1 MMKDDS
7 GLISLDFIVGFTVF
21 LAAFIVVISM
31 LPGVYVNIQSS
42 SADSDRDMTAYRTG
56 VILAEDSG
64 ISSDGIP
71 WEQQPPMRPE
81 NIVRFGLAVS
91 KETPNIFSPEKTER
105 FFNVPAYFNLTA
117 GEYRGKLMLGE
128 HPRKFNISFK
138 EDGKETLYLGDRVPD
153 GIYGFSK
160 RYVKVKDAGRLVV
173 PAENLTRD
181 GVNIKLPEGAD
192 EYICGNTTSFILS
205 YANLSD
211 RSVPPAYR
219 IDPKTERAVIVI
231 GGINTVLGAQ
241 DGISSAV
248 IGSVELLKDGD
259 PITAAD
265 YDYGVN
271 GSAYSSYPS
280 YPPYICKVDG
290 VPVENGTEIPI
301 KDAGVLEFVLFPN
314 AMYFP
319 NPNSKLEIRFEM
331 RYTCIT
337 DGEYRF
343 IQGETDYGYNSPY
356 LVPPHLT
363 DGVLEVCIW

>member
-7 GLISLDFIVGFTVF
+7 GLLSLDFIVGFCVF

-42 SADSDRDMTAYRTG
+42 SADSDRDMTAYRTC

-64 ISSDGIP
+64 ISSDGIS

-91 KETPNIFSPEKTER
+91 KETPNILSPEKTER

-117 GEYRGKLMLGE
+117 DEYRGKLMLGE
-128 HPRKFNISFK
+128 RPRSFNISFK

-153 GIYGFSK
+153 GMYGFSK

-173 PAENLTRD
+173 PAENLTRT
-181 GVNIKLPEGAD
+181 GVRIKIPEGAD
-192 EYICGNTTSFILS
+192 EYIYRNTTSFLLS
-205 YANLSD
+205 YANLTD
-211 RSVPPAYR
+211 MSVPPAYR
-219 IDPKTERAVIVI
+219 IDPKTERTVIVI

-248 IGSVELLKDGD
+248 IESVGIFRDGD
-259 PITAAD
+259 EVAIPQ
-265 YDYGVN
+265 N
-271 GSAYSSYPS
+271 GGNETYNV
-280 YPPYICKVDG
+280 PYLCMVDG
-290 VPVENGTEIPI
+290 VSYEYGSEIPI
-301 KDAGVLEFVLFPN
+301 KDAGVFEFILYPN

-319 NPNSKLEIRFEM
+319 NPDSKLEIRFDM

-343 IQGETDYGYNSPY
+343 IQGETDYGYESPY
-356 LVPPHLT
+356 LIPPHLT

>member
-64 ISSDGIP
+64 ISSNGIP

-91 KETPNIFSPEKTER
+91 KETPNILSPEKTER

-117 GEYRGKLMLGE
+117 GEYRGKLMFGE

-138 EDGKETLYLGDRVPD
+138 EDGKETLYIGDPVPN

-181 GVNIKLPEGAD
+181 GVRIQLPEGAY
-192 EYICGNTTSFILS
+192 EYIYRNTTSFLLS
-205 YANLSD
+205 SANLSD

-231 GGINTVLGAQ
+231 GGINTVLGVQ

-248 IGSVELLKDGD
+248 IESVGIFRDGD
-259 PITAAD
+259 EIAMPQ
-265 YDYGVN
+265 N
-271 GSAYSSYPS
+271 GGNETYNV
-280 YPPYICKVDG
+280 PYLFTVDG
-290 VPVENGTEIPI
+290 VSYEYGSEIPI
-301 KDAGVLEFVLFPN
+301 QDAGVLEFILYPN

-319 NPNSKLEIRFEM
+319 NPDSALEIRFDM
-331 RYTCIT
+331 RYTCLT

-343 IQGETDYGYNSPY
+343 IQGETDYGYESPY
-356 LVPPHLT
+356 LIPPHLT

>member
-64 ISSDGIP
+64 ISSNGIP

-91 KETPNIFSPEKTER
+91 KETPNILSPEKTER

-117 GEYRGKLMLGE
+117 GEYRGKLMFGE
-128 HPRKFNISFK
+128 RPRNFNISFK
-138 EDGKETLYLGDRVPD
+138 EDGKETLYIGDPVPN
-153 GIYGFSK
+153 GMYGFSK

-181 GVNIKLPEGAD
+181 GVRIQLPEGAD
-192 EYICGNTTSFILS
+192 EYIYRNTTSFLLS

-219 IDPKTERAVIVI
+219 IDPKTERTVIVI
-231 GGINTVLGAQ
+231 GGINTVLGVQ

-248 IGSVELLKDGD
+248 IESVGIFRDGD
-259 PITAAD
+259 EVAIPQNGGNETYNVPYLCTVD
-265 YDYGVN
+265 SVSYEYG
-271 GSAYSSYPS
+271 S
-280 YPPYICKVDG
+280 
-290 VPVENGTEIPI
+290 EIPI
-301 KDAGVLEFVLFPN
+301 KDADVLEFILYPN

-319 NPNSKLEIRFEM
+319 NPDSALEIRFDM
-331 RYTCIT
+331 RYTCLT

-343 IQGETDYGYNSPY
+343 IQGETDYGYDSPY
-356 LVPPHLT
+356 LIPPHLT